1 MVIIANSI
9 FKSSIPERIRLT
21 LKLTNMKKT
30 FTLIAIGA
38 LLVLSVISAPGLSA
52 QSSVNK
58 DTLLVA
64 AREIISQTTYCAL
77 VTVDSTG
84 QPQIRTM
91 NPFPPN
97 DELITWFAT
106 ARNSRKVREIRN
118 NPKVC
123 VYYADH
129 ISAKGYVNITGKAEV
144 IDDKELLVKMKRE
157 YWSGMSNWQ
166 EIFVLI
172 RIVPETLE
180 VINYKHGL
188 NNAPNT
194 FKAPSMSF

>member
-1 MVIIANSI
+1 
-9 FKSSIPERIRLT
+9 
-21 LKLTNMKKT
+21 MKKNLFLT
-30 FTLIAIGA
+30 AAAIILLTA
-38 LLVLSVISAPGLSA
+38 LNTLSVNS
-52 QSSVNK
+52 QSPVNR

-77 VTVDSTG
+77 ATVDENG
-84 QPQIRTM
+84 QPQVRTM

-106 ARNSRKVREIRN
+106 SRTSRKVKEIKN

-129 ISAKGYVNITGKAEV
+129 LNARGYVSITGRAEV

-157 YWSGMSNWQ
+157 YWSGMPNWQ

-172 RIVPETLE
+172 KIVPETLE

-188 NNAPNT
+188 NNDPNT
-194 FKAPSMSF
+194 FRAPSIRF

>member
-1 MVIIANSI
+1 
-9 FKSSIPERIRLT
+9 
-21 LKLTNMKKT
+21 MKKT
-30 FTLIAIGA
+30 TTFTAIGA
-38 LLVLSVISAPGLSA
+38 LLVLWIISAPVLDA

-64 AREIISQTTYCAL
+64 AREIIGQTTYCAL